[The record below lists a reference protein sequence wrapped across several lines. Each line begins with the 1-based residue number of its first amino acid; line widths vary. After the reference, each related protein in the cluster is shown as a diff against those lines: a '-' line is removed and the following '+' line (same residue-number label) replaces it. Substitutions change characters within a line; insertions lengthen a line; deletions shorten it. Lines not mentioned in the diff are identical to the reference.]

1 MQPGIDDSSSSPEIN
16 VPATEEQSSQGRGS
30 VPEARSASEMRPEP
44 WSANLLHWLP
54 LVLLAALLALTTNL
68 YAVPQRSTSAQ
79 TQPGE
84 GQQQPTATR
93 AAPSPTAA
101 SQPATTTSQPAAT
114 VAASPAAA
122 AATPEPGRVTAPTA
136 TAKPASTSVV
146 VANTDGQ
153 GVFLRSVAS
162 SEGRILK
169 VWPEKT
175 VMTVIGEDK
184 DAEGLKWRNV
194 RDPDG
199 NGGWVAAKF
208 LTPRQ

>member
-1 MQPGIDDSSSSPEIN
+1 MQPGTDDSSSSPEIN

-114 VAASPAAA
+114 LSASPAAA
-122 AATPEPGRVTAPTA
+122 AATPEPTGAAPTA

-146 VANTDGQ
+146 VTNTDGQ

-175 VMTVIGEDK
+175 IMTVIGEDK